1 MEEPMRSFFVKGS
14 LVLALAA
21 AFGMPNA
28 SAAPLVA
35 VEPTVAVVDGNH
47 AAIVGANGLLNA
59 FIQNH
64 PNAGIMEIAFDADGG
79 QIKYDVEGFDE
90 TGKYE
95 LTYIYA
101 TNQIFEKREGDF
113 HKSLKKKSFDPREIL
128 PPAAV
133 VNFAYA
139 QTKGKA
145 VSLNEWAV
153 RYDKGK
159 IVYKVSFG
167 TEDNK
172 EVHVRM
178 DAMNGKL
185 LSVKFDD

>member
-64 PNAGIMEIAFDADGG
+64 PNAGITEIAFDSDGG

>member
-1 MEEPMRSFFVKGS
+1 
-14 LVLALAA
+14 
-21 AFGMPNA
+21 MPNA

-64 PNAGIMEIAFDADGG
+64 PNTELRKSPLMRMEVKLSMMLKVWWNW
-79 QIKYDVEGFDE
+79 QVC
-90 TGKYE
+90 E

-101 TNQIFEKREGDF
+101 TNQIFESAKGL
-113 HKSLKKKSFDPREIL
+113 HKSLKKNRLILEIL

-133 VNFAYA
+133 VNFVYA

-145 VSLNEWAV
+145 VLNE
-153 RYDKGK
+153 
-159 IVYKVSFG
+159 
-167 TEDNK
+167 
-172 EVHVRM
+172 
-178 DAMNGKL
+178 
-185 LSVKFDD
+185 

>member
-64 PNAGIMEIAFDADGG
+64 PNAGITEISFDADGG

-90 TGKYE
+90 SGKYE